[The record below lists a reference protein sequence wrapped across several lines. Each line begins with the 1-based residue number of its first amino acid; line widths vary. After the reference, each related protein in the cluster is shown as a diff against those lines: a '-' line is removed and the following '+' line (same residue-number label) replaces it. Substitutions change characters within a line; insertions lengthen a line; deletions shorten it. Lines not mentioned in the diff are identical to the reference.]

1 MADYKYLNESGLSTL
16 WGRIKKRVRL
26 VATDSDIAAAVAS
39 TSDPTINGDIIIS
52 KATGKAVVVTDA
64 STSPKTYK
72 QLNESQLSALNDLA
86 TGNASDIS
94 DILDGTKVANKATNV
109 DLSYDMTT
117 HAVKAGSG
125 TSAIIPYASVT
136 QGSSPTAGM
145 IQSLG
150 QAGTNGAANAQS
162 ALTANKIVLGDGNAF
177 LKASTAG
184 ISTTV
189 GNDDNLPTGSAIQTY
204 VGSQIEEYL
213 NAGIK
218 IYVCSTASSA
228 SLISTDI
235 NTSLASS
242 SADVTVS
249 GTIADTG
256 GKTLYVTAGPNTTEY
271 PAHIA
276 LNALNVGDVIYIKET
291 SYPDRWVS
299 AKTAGSS
306 GSMTFSSL
314 ETQDLSIFV
323 QKPSAALTGNANQT
337 ITSLGVD
344 ANGKLTATYSDIAI
358 TGNGTAIAANDRL
371 AFFDN
376 SDSSKLK
383 ASTIQFD
390 GSTTTSFLSKKGT
403 WESADISSAILKSV
417 LTAKG
422 QLIYASAAS
431 TPAVLDA
438 PTVATGSTA
447 ILSVASGTPTWD
459 TITPI
464 SDATINAL
472 S

>member
-39 TSDPTINGDIIIS
+39 TSDPTINGDIIVS

-64 STSPKTYK
+64 STNPKTYK
-72 QLNESQLSALNDLA
+72 QLNESQLTALNDLA

-94 DILDGTKVANKATNV
+94 DLLDGTQAANKATNV
-109 DLSYDMTT
+109 DLSYDLTN

-125 TSAIIPYASVT
+125 TAATIPYASVT
-136 QGSSPTAGM
+136 QGNSPTAGM

-189 GNDDNLPTGSAIQTY
+189 ANDSNVPTGSAIQTY
-204 VGSQIEEYL
+204 VANEISDALASE
-213 NAGIK
+213 IK
-218 IYVCSTASSA
+218 TYVAAVTGTFGT
-228 SLISTDI
+228 TDI
-235 NTSLASS
+235 NAQLKVQT
-242 SADVTVS
+242 ADVTIL
-249 GTIADTG
+249 GYTDAKTI
-256 GKTLYVTAGPNTTEY
+256 KCTAGPAGTTY
-271 PAHIA
+271 PASIP
-276 LNALNVGDVIYIKET
+276 LKDLKLGDVIYIT
-291 SYPDRWVS
+291 DTGYPDRWVS
-299 AKTAGSS
+299 AQSVPTSS
-306 GSMTFSSL
+306 VTGTITFSKL
-314 ETQDLSIFV
+314 ETQSLDAFV
-323 QKPSAALTGNANQT
+323 VKPDSAITNTALKT

-344 ANGKLTATYSDIAI
+344 ANNKLTASFS
-358 TGNGTAIAANDRL
+358 AIASTTGVAIASNDRI

-376 SDSSKLK
+376 SDSGALK
-383 ASTIQFD
+383 ASSIQFD

-403 WESADISSAILKSV
+403 WESADVSSCIAKST
-417 LTAKG
+417 LAAKG
-422 QLIYASAAS
+422 DLIYASAAS
-431 TPAVLDA
+431 TPAALSA
-438 PTVATGSTA
+438 PTVATGSA
-447 ILSVASGTPTWD
+447 AVLGVSDGVPAWD

-472 S
+472 N